1 MLVVRWDILF
11 LTIENANL
19 KIESLIN
26 SFEYIYIQGRTEL
39 IVETSKSNIKMVVAG
54 LLLAIFMSAIDN
66 TIVATAMGTIV
77 SDLGGFDKFV
87 WVTSAYMITTM
98 AGMPIFG
105 KLSDMYG
112 RKRFF
117 IFGIAVFL
125 LGSILCGF
133 AQSIEQLSIY
143 RAIQG
148 IGGGALMPIAF
159 TIIFDIF
166 PPENRGKMTGLLGAV
181 FGSASVIGPLL
192 GAYITEYAGWEW
204 IFYINV
210 PIGIVSFLL
219 ITKSYHES
227 KGKVKQKI
235 DWWGASTL
243 VVAVISLM
251 FALEMGGKDYAWNS
265 FPIISLF
272 TVFAVCF
279 IAFFFIELK
288 AEEPILPFWLFKRR
302 LFAASQILAF
312 LYGGTFIVLTVYIPI
327 FVQAVYGGSATNAG
341 LVLTPMMLGSVVGSS
356 VGGIFSTKT
365 SYRNLMVI
373 SVISYFAGM
382 FMLSTLTPDTA
393 RSSLTIFM
401 IMVGFGMGFSFS
413 LLPISSIHNL
423 EPRFRGTANSTNQ
436 FLRSLGMT
444 LGITIFGTIQ
454 GNLFTSKLAENFK
467 GMEGATSNLSSL
479 DPREIFNAEVRT
491 KIPVE
496 VLDKIVD
503 AMSFSISHIFLF
515 ALVPIGIAV
524 IGVIFMGKARITV
537 TKPSIEKE

>member
-1 MLVVRWDILF
+1 M
-11 LTIENANL
+11 
-19 KIESLIN
+19 
-26 SFEYIYIQGRTEL
+26 

-117 IFGIAVFL
+117 IFGITVFL

-181 FGSASVIGPLL
+181 FGAASVVGPLL
-192 GAYITEYAGWEW
+192 GAYITEFAGWEW

-219 ITKSYHES
+219 ITRSYHES
-227 KGKVKQKI
+227 KQLIKQKI

-251 FALEMGGKDYAWNS
+251 FALELGGKDYAWNS
-265 FPIISLF
+265 SVIITLF
-272 TVFAVCF
+272 AVFAVCF
-279 IAFFFIELK
+279 IAFFMIELK

-302 LFAASQILAF
+302 LFATSQILAL

-356 VGGIFSTKT
+356 IGGIFSTKT
-365 SYRNLMVI
+365 SYRNLMII
-373 SVISYFAGM
+373 SVIAYFAGM

-393 RSSLTIFM
+393 RSYLTFFM
-401 IMVGFGMGFSFS
+401 ILVGFGMGFSFS
-413 LLPISSIHNL
+413 LLPIATTHNL

-454 GNLFTSKLAENFK
+454 GNLFSTKLADNFK
-467 GMEGATSNLSSL
+467 GMEGAAANLTNIP
-479 DPREIFNAEVRT
+479 DPREIFKADVR
-491 KIPVE
+491 KSIPAD

-503 AMSFSISHIFLF
+503 AMSSSISHIFLY
-515 ALVPIGIAV
+515 ALIPIGIAV
-524 IGVIFMGKARITV
+524 VVVFMMGKARIAMN
-537 TKPSIEKE
+537 KQPSTEKE